1 MKLIKPYF
9 EIIEQQPGEVG
20 MLKHI
25 EAQGR
30 VAWRSED
37 KITDDSYIKFVNMI
51 KGVEHGS
58 VLEHGTVYLKF
69 NAYQTEKYFRYCH
82 NKYSVANSKGSV
94 ESTLNAVYSDIDEDY
109 FNAIHNGKISKE
121 FKWKG
126 FVTTNYRVLQ
136 DNNWLDDLKYQCE
149 PTEFHEKR
157 VTVKFNTQIA
167 ITREGNRHR
176 VNSVTESST
185 RYCNYS
191 KDKFNNEITI
201 NLPNNI
207 TEEKLS
213 QANKYSSIIAIE
225 GDEYGTLYEKETYEW
240 LDIDWW
246 LWANACTELAYMK
259 LIEKGWT
266 AQQARTILP
275 LDTNTEVVYTAF
287 VSDWKHF
294 FKLRTA
300 KSAHIDIRNLAIP
313 LEEEFKRLK
322 LI

>member
-9 EIIEQQPGEVG
+9 ELIEQQPGEVG
-20 MLKHI
+20 MFKHI
-25 EAQGR
+25 ETCGR

-37 KITDDSYIKFVNMI
+37 KITDDSYVKFVNML
-51 KGVEHGS
+51 KGVNHGS

-69 NAYQTEKYFRYCH
+69 PCFNEKNEDLIGLLNIRNAYNR
-82 NKYSVANSKGSV
+82 NKYSIVNMSGRYAC
-94 ESTLNAVYSDIDEDY
+94 
-109 FNAIHNGKISKE
+109 
-121 FKWKG
+121 
-126 FVTTNYRVLQ
+126 VTTNYRVLQ
-136 DNNWLDDLKYQCE
+136 ENNWLDDLKYQCE

-157 VTVKFNTQIA
+157 VTVKFTTQIA

-176 VNSVTESST
+176 VNSITESST

-201 NLPNNI
+201 NLPDNI

-213 QANKYSSIIAIE
+213 QANKYSSIIAIK

-240 LDIDWW
+240 FDVDWW
-246 LWANACTELAYMK
+246 LWANSCAELAYMK

-294 FKLRTA
+294 LMLRCA
-300 KSAHIDIRNLAIP
+300 PGAHIDIRNLAIP
-313 LEEEFKRLK
+313 LEQEFKK
-322 LI
+322 LGLI

>member
-1 MKLIKPYF
+1 MKLIKPYY
-9 EIIEQQPGEVG
+9 EIIEQQPGEIG

-30 VAWRSED
+30 VAWKSED
-37 KITDDSYIKFVNMI
+37 RITDDSYLKFVEML
-51 KGVEHGS
+51 KGVNHGS
-58 VLEHGTVYLKF
+58 VLEHGTVYLKLDGNINLISGINPLSINQWNEF
-69 NAYQTEKYFRYCH
+69 
-82 NKYSVANSKGSV
+82 
-94 ESTLNAVYSDIDEDY
+94 
-109 FNAIHNGKISKE
+109 ISKYE
-121 FKWKG
+121 NNNYSKVTPYKEELEGQCFI
-126 FVTTNYRVLQ
+126 TTNYRVLIE
-136 DNNWLDDLKYQCE
+136 NNWLDDLKYQCE

-176 VNSVTESST
+176 DNSVTESST

-191 KDKFNNEITI
+191 KDKFGKELTI
-201 NLPNNI
+201 NLPDNI
-207 TEEKLS
+207 TDDLLNK
-213 QANKYSSIIAIE
+213 ANPYSSVIAIPN
-225 GDEYGTLYEKETYEW
+225 DIYGTLYEKETYEW

-246 LWANACTELAYMK
+246 LWANSCAELAYMK

-294 FKLRTA
+294 FHLRCA
-300 KSAHIDIRNLAIP
+300 PGAHIDIRNLAIP
-313 LEEEFKRLK
+313 LEQEFRRLG
-322 LI
+322 LL